1 MLIKFHILH
10 FKLKAEKKRVKLNKA
25 LKLIEKI
32 NFFLKYKIL
41 WCLKK

>member
-25 LKLIEKI
+25 LKLIEKKI
-32 NFFLKYKIL
+32 NFFSKI
-41 WCLKK
+41 